1 MGMWVI
7 LQDPTNSATV
17 LQPLAAVPQA
27 PSQDALGP
35 CLRGEAAQFGCG
47 QGIRRCTAKEV
58 GLFLLR
64 LTQLIQ
70 GRLSKKPQVWA
81 FCPWSSGVES
91 EFVTSWQGSVENSAE
106 GASRIQ

>member
-17 LQPLAAVPQA
+17 LQPLATVPQA

-35 CLRGEAAQFGCG
+35 CLHGKAAHEGQFSCG

-58 GLFLLR
+58 GSFLLR
-64 LTQLIQ
+64 LT
-70 GRLSKKPQVWA
+70 
-81 FCPWSSGVES
+81 
-91 EFVTSWQGSVENSAE
+91 
-106 GASRIQ
+106 